1 MVEGAVSEG
10 QGERVRLSKLNPV
23 REPAACGQDARDFD
37 EGGREVD
44 RRYSATA
51 FGCEIARRAPEPAT
65 NFEHVHAGSYAR
77 TFRMLARCY
86 DTPTMQL
93 VERPQIAM
101 AGRLG
106 IHPSGAEG
114 IFDPLEY
121 RPIAVIALNYR
132 LDVGHADLPH
142 HHCRPHRPGRI
153 RFRFIE

>member
-106 IHPSGAEG
+106 IHPSGLLIGSTESLRTG
-114 IFDPLEY
+114 QESGVPL
-121 RPIAVIALNYR
+121 
-132 LDVGHADLPH
+132 LPAKAPFH
-142 HHCRPHRPGRI
+142 
-153 RFRFIE
+153 

>member
-1 MVEGAVSEG
+1 MVEGPVSEG
-10 QGERVRLSKLNPV
+10 QGERVRLSKFNPV

-86 DTPTMQL
+86 NTPTMQL
-93 VERPQIAM
+93 VARPPTRM
-101 AGRLG
+101 AGG
-106 IHPSGAEG
+106 
-114 IFDPLEY
+114 
-121 RPIAVIALNYR
+121 
-132 LDVGHADLPH
+132 
-142 HHCRPHRPGRI
+142 
-153 RFRFIE
+153 